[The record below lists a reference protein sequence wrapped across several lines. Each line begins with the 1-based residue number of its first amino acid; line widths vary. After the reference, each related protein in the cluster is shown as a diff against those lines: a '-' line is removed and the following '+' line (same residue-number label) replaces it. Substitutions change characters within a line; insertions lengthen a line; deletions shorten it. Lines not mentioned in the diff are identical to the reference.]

1 MKKKIVIFLLLLS
14 GLVFSQVFAQESAN
28 FKQKEHVFNE
38 GGNPDDGV
46 ILTSTNFK
54 VTIDAVGEGLIGT
67 SLSSTSFHMDGGF
80 IPAYPPPGEVL
91 NLLLQSD
98 HETFVWDLEKSRGTY
113 NLYRD
118 FLSNIQ
124 PDYGTCKEYGITDET
139 TTDSDDPGV
148 GNGYFYLVT
157 VRNRLDEEGTKG
169 YENPPAERPND
180 YPCP

>member
-1 MKKKIVIFLLLLS
+1 MKKLIVLLLLLM
-14 GLVFSQVFAQESAN
+14 GTLIFTQVFAQESTN

-54 VTIDAVGEGLIGT
+54 VTIDAVGEGLLGT
-67 SLSSTSFHMDGGF
+67 ALNSTSFKMDSGF
-80 IPAYPPPGEVL
+80 IAPYPPPGEVL

-98 HETFVWDLEKSRGTY
+98 HETLVWDLEKSRGTY

-118 FLSNIQ
+118 FLSSIQ
-124 PDYGTCKEYGITDET
+124 PDYGDCKEYGIPDET

-157 VRNRLDEEGTKG
+157 VSNRLGEEGTKG
-169 YENPPAERPND
+169 YGSSPPERSND

>member
-1 MKKKIVIFLLLLS
+1 MKKIIAFLMLFLGSFL
-14 GLVFSQVFAQESAN
+14 FFQVFAQESTN
-28 FKQKEHVFNE
+28 YKLKEHVFNE
-38 GGNPDDGV
+38 GGNPDGGV

-67 SLSSTSFHMDGGF
+67 SLSSSSFHMDGGF
-80 IPAYPPPGEVL
+80 IPPYLPPGEVL

-98 HETFVWDLEKSRGTY
+98 HETLVWDPEKSRGSY

-118 FLSNIQ
+118 LLSNIK
-124 PDYGTCKEYGITDET
+124 PDYGACKEYGITDET

-169 YENPPAERPND
+169 YENPPAERPNN